1 MALSPMLSCITVL
14 VRTYTYIHILLWY
27 RMYVQLLHT
36 YASPVHYFVRTYVI
50 NTPTLLFIVINA
62 SNPQE
67 RRVFFAILRDVFVGV
82 VDHTQLE
89 ELVQEIHPPPA
100 TLLSR
105 QVDNSS
111 PLSTNVSVLSPTTAH
126 PAVDGEDGRV
136 QVMEA
141 IAREAQLLGLLLHQ
155 PWMSAVAQ
163 VHTALC
169 ANHGGC
175 RL

>member
-1 MALSPMLSCITVL
+1 MH
-14 VRTYTYIHILLWY
+14 TYIH
-27 RMYVQLLHT
+27 HSGT
-36 YASPVHYFVRTYVI
+36 VRTVCTRLHMRHLFIILYVHMSSI
-50 NTPTLLFIVINA
+50 PLTPLFIVINA
-62 SNPQE
+62 PTPQE

-100 TLLSR
+100 TLLSQ

-111 PLSTNVSVLSPTTAH
+111 PLSTNVGVLSPTIAP
-126 PAVDGEDGRV
+126 PAVEGEDGRV
-136 QVMEA
+136 QVMAA
-141 IAREAQLLGLLLHQ
+141 IAREAQNLGLLLHQ

-169 ANHGGC
+169 ANHG
-175 RL
+175 

>member
-1 MALSPMLSCITVL
+1 MYVSIH
-14 VRTYTYIHILLWY
+14 TYITLVP
-27 RMYVQLLHT
+27 YVCTVVT
-36 YASPVHYFVRTYVI
+36 YASPVYYFVCTYVI
-50 NTPTLLFIVINA
+50 NTPTPLFIVINA
-62 SNPQE
+62 STPQE

-100 TLLSR
+100 TLLS
-105 QVDNSS
+105 QLVDNSS
-111 PLSTNVSVLSPTTAH
+111 PLSTNVGVLSPTTAP

-136 QVMEA
+136 QVMAA
-141 IAREAQLLGLLLHQ
+141 IAREAQHLGLLLHQ

-169 ANHGGC
+169 ANHG
-175 RL
+175 